1 MNFVKNLDKL
11 TQEQIEEKKSKLWK
25 YLNEHMGIYTMEEF
39 EEAYAN
45 APKIDLRFLTQ
56 KPIEKPIA
64 KGEGDIKND

>member
-11 TQEQIEEKKSKLWK
+11 TQEQIEEKKAKLWK
-25 YLNEHMGIYTMEEF
+25 YLNENMGIYTMEQF
-39 EEAYAN
+39 EEAYSK

-56 KPIEKPIA
+56 KPIA